1 MKQILMNR
9 SLEAV
14 QTASG
19 LTVAQVGYQASEYL
33 RLGYD
38 DGVVEQLQILL
49 DTIDTLNKR
58 LVHSESERFDVL
70 SSRHNNIT
78 VGGYTSLEG

>member
-9 SLEAV
+9 TLESID
-14 QTASG
+14 TSSG
-19 LTVAQVGYQASEYL
+19 LNVAQVGYQASEYL
-33 RLGYD
+33 RLGYT

-58 LVHSESERFDVL
+58 LVHSETERFAPSASKRSV
-70 SSRHNNIT
+70 
-78 VGGYTSLEG
+78 TSVF